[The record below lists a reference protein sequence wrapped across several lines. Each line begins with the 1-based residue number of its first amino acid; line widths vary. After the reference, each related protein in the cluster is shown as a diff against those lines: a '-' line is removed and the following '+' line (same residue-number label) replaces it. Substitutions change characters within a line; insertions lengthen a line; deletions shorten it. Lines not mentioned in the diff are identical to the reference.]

1 MEFSA
6 IFRVLP
12 PSAIFLT
19 LLKFF
24 GPDLLTPER
33 VGGGIM
39 TPAELAAHDILGPC
53 WNAIIDGPASFSEAR
68 AFFFFMSS
76 YLDREAMYQIK
87 SRYEG
92 LDGTC
97 TGRTCMECYALVFW
111 DRELAD
117 PRGVAGNDASHYHPG
132 NGLCLRCHL
141 NHLHELLERYNAQ
154 FAAYLATNAGAT
166 WSDDESETLDAP
178 ARRPESVVPVTVREV
193 STDGPEPPEEPDD
206 DALAAYAARA

>member
-1 MEFSA
+1 
-6 IFRVLP
+6 
-12 PSAIFLT
+12 
-19 LLKFF
+19 
-24 GPDLLTPER
+24 
-33 VGGGIM
+33 
-39 TPAELAAHDILGPC
+39 
-53 WNAIIDGPASFSEAR
+53 
-68 AFFFFMSS
+68 
-76 YLDREAMYQIK
+76 
-87 SRYEG
+87 
-92 LDGTC
+92 
-97 TGRTCMECYALVFW
+97 MECYALVFW

-117 PRGVAGNDASHYHPG
+117 PRGVAGNDASDYHPG

-206 DALAAYAARA
+206 DALAAYAARAEQSERHSFYCKCYGDWDDCRMNPNHWSYQPDPQAHRLDGTPGAYLV